1 MIYYENNSENI
12 NSLIFVLHVGNGLFL
27 DLIAEFK
34 STRMDEILGIEK
46 LSSQFLNH

>member
-1 MIYYENNSENI
+1 M
-12 NSLIFVLHVGNGLFL
+12 FVLHVGNDLFL

-46 LSSQFLNH
+46 FSSQFLKH